1 MSLPKQDLVLER
13 ISRRFGAFVAL
24 KHIDLEVPAGTMTAL
39 LGPSGCGKSTTLR
52 IIAGFEQPNEGRV
65 LIGGRD
71 VVGIPP
77 NRRGLGMVS
86 QDYSLFPHM
95 TVAANVGYGLKIA
108 RVPRPELEKRVR
120 ETLSLVRLEGME
132 DRFPS
137 QLFGGQRQRVALAR
151 SLVVNPSVLLLDE
164 PLGALDKALR
174 ESMQFELRRIQQ
186 MIGTT
191 TVIVTHDQEEALTL
205 SDSVAVM
212 NAGVILQQGAPHD
225 IYQFPR
231 TRFVSEFLGTS
242 NLFEGQVAAI
252 GQDYVDIRLD
262 GPNAAGLRV
271 ARSRSDLR
279 AGQKVTFAVRPERLR
294 LVPDDETPDC
304 INVISG
310 AVVNQTFHG
319 IHHSYQVDIPG
330 RERSVVVY
338 RQAQQ
343 YLSPQA
349 FASGVRLGW
358 NPNDAVV
365 LDD

>member
-1 MSLPKQDLVLER
+1 MSLPNKDLVLEK

-24 KHIDLEVPAGTMTAL
+24 EQIDLTVPAGTMTAL

-52 IIAGFEQPNEGRV
+52 IVAGFEQPDEGRV

-71 VVGIPP
+71 VVGVPP

-95 TVAANVGYGLKIA
+95 TVAGNVGYGLRVA
-108 RVPRPELEKRVR
+108 RVARAELETRVR
-120 ETLSLVRLEGME
+120 EALSLVRLDGME
-132 DRFPS
+132 DRFPN
-137 QLFGGQRQRVALAR
+137 QLSGGQRQRVALAR

-164 PLGALDKALR
+164 PMGALDKALR

-212 NAGVILQQGAPHD
+212 NAGVILQQGTPHE

-242 NLFEGQVAAI
+242 NLFEGEVVAVDA
-252 GQDYVDIRLD
+252 DSADIRLD
-262 GPNAAGLRV
+262 GPEPTRFRV
-271 ARSRSDLR
+271 ARSRADLR
-279 AGQKVTFAVRPERLR
+279 SGMKITFAVRPERLR
-294 LVPDDETPDC
+294 LISEGAASDC
-304 INVISG
+304 ANIISG
-310 AVVNQTFHG
+310 MVVNQTFHG
-319 IHHSYQVDIPG
+319 IHHSYQIDIPG
-330 RERSVVVY
+330 RKRSVIVY
-338 RQAQQ
+338 QQA
-343 YLSPQA
+343 PQHRSLQT
-349 FASGVRLGW
+349 FGTEVRLGW
-358 NPNDAVV
+358 NPDDAVV
-365 LDD
+365 LED